1 MTALETMF
9 FQGWGGPLR
18 VLLVGILAYALL
30 VAALRVSGKR
40 TLAQLNAFDLVITV
54 AFGSTL
60 ATILL
65 SEEVA
70 LAEGIAALVLLIAL
84 QWMVTAASVRS
95 RRIARLV
102 RAEPTL
108 LLRNGAFCDD
118 AMRRERVTREEVL
131 AVLRRAG
138 LGGPEAA
145 RAVIL
150 EGDGSFSVTTA
161 DAPPT
166 ERAVA
171 GFETPGRSGTKT

>member
-1 MTALETMF
+1 MDDMF
-9 FQGWGGPLR
+9 FQDWMGLLR
-18 VLLVGILAYALL
+18 VMLVGTLAYAAL

-40 TLAQLNAFDLVITV
+40 TLAQLNAFDLVVTV

-60 ATILL
+60 ATIIL
-65 SEEVA
+65 SEKVA
-70 LAEGIAALVLLIAL
+70 LAEGLLALVLLIGL
-84 QWMVTAASVRS
+84 QWIVTFSSVRS

-108 LLRNGAFCDD
+108 LLRNGEFCED
-118 AMRRERVTREEVL
+118 AMRRERVTPEEVR

-150 EGDGSFSVTTA
+150 EGDGSFSVTST

-166 ERAVA
+166 ERSVA
-171 GFETPGRSGTKT
+171 GFEDLGQGPRKD